1 MDIVDSEPT
10 AEKKAEIIKTC
21 DEYLKA
27 IHCIFE
33 QMEKDEADI
42 DRLNVETR
50 AMLNQMQKAA

>member
-27 IHCIFE
+27 IHHIFK
-33 QMEKDEADI
+33 QMEKDEAEI
-42 DRLNVETR
+42 DRLNAETR
-50 AMLNQMQKAA
+50 TMLDQMQKAA